1 MNEKK
6 ATGPI
11 LREIEHSQKAFMEQW
26 LGEDLVGLMTTAG
39 QFFKEQGGY
48 PLPSLKA
55 MKL

>member
-1 MNEKK
+1 MNGIQ
-6 ATGPI
+6 AAGPI
-11 LREIEHSQKAFMEQW
+11 LREIEHSQKAFMGSW
-26 LGEDLVGLMTTAG
+26 LGEDLTGLMATAG